1 MASVVIR
8 EYSPTSVE
16 DAKKMEQL
24 EKDCSNNSAFV
35 QVHKVYQNGFHFKA
49 QQFEGFHILY
59 AEDTQT
65 GQACG
70 SVSTVI
76 KTVKLDGKSTKVA
89 YLFDVRV
96 RKLNRRQGIAEKLSK
111 AAEELCLKDGAV
123 FMYLTVNGD
132 NKIAYRLYEK
142 TGFINASN
150 REIVCSLLTTRVPLP
165 LPLPAARVE
174 KVSQDEAAH
183 LVKSMYTDLDMAPT
197 DVPSFLK
204 HPRNIGTYV
213 CRDKDS
219 VAGVSLWH
227 AQPLFDFDFDRV
239 LIPTHWVSHSSLRV
253 LGWGMLGM
261 FLAFYLHFMYT
272 LLCTGPL
279 WQAVSALCVSGMA
292 GYYLRKALR
301 FLWRLSSAY
310 AKRKLIVRQ
319 FAPFFSGP
327 NGLALLQQVLA
338 HTKNVCKA
346 EGYLMVFFNVSP
358 VDPIYPVCNG
368 DKRFRTIQ
376 MIKSLR
382 EDVTALPFKSG
393 SFFDPRDIA

>member
-1 MASVVIR
+1 MASVVVR
-8 EYSPTSVE
+8 EYSPTSAE

-24 EKDCSNNSAFV
+24 EKDCSNKSVVF

-70 SVSTVI
+70 SVSTGM
-76 KTVKLDGKSTKVA
+76 KTVKLDGKLTKVA

-165 LPLPAARVE
+165 LPLSSARVE
-174 KVSQDEAAH
+174 KVSHDEAAH
-183 LVKSMYTDLDMAPT
+183 FVKQMYADLDMAPP
-197 DVPSFLK
+197 DVHTFLK

-219 VAGVSLWH
+219 AAGISLWH
-227 AQPLFDFDFDRV
+227 AQPLFDFDFHRV
-239 LIPTHWVSHSSLRV
+239 VIPAHWVTHSLLRV
-253 LGWGMLGM
+253 IGWGMLGM
-261 FLAFYLHFMYT
+261 FLAFWLHCMHT
-272 LLCTGPL
+272 SMSTGPM
-279 WQAVSALCVSGMA
+279 WQAVLALCVSVVG
-292 GYYLRKALR
+292 GYYIRRALR
-301 FLWRLSSAY
+301 FVWRLSSAY
-310 AKRKLIVRQ
+310 ANRKLIVRQ
-319 FAPFFSGP
+319 FAPFFSGS
-327 NGLALLQQVLA
+327 NGLALLEQVLA
-338 HTKNVCKA
+338 HTRNVCKA
-346 EGYLMVFFNVSP
+346 EGYLMVFFNLSP
-358 VDPIYPVCNG
+358 ADPLYPVCNG

-382 EDVTALPFKSG
+382 EDVTAVPFKSG